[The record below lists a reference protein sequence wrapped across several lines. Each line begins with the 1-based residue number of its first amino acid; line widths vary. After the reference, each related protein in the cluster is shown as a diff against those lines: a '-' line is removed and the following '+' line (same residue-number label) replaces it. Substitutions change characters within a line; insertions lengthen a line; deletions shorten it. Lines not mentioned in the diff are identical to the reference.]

1 MSGTDNDPIFVRA
14 TSKGNGITALVIG
27 VVGLIVSVLWLAL
40 LPQWLFLAGIFLTSA
55 SIVTLLIGYF
65 KLREP
70 PFSIEISLDEICYHH
85 RRGNWFL
92 HWDNIQRID
101 CPKIHDGLM
110 HKELDAVGIRIKDY
124 GDFLARISP
133 RLATHLLM
141 EQRPLLIHQGS
152 KDCSSGGCFEQAQF
166 DDKHYAVENGD
177 TYTGVKA
184 MLANRMT
191 QLRQLLGYDIY
202 ISGTD
207 IDREPSAFVALL
219 RQCQS
224 ARQARKVLS
233 VKSMP

>member
-14 TSKGNGITALVIG
+14 TSKGNGITTLVIG
-27 VVGLIVSVLWLAL
+27 VVGLVVSALWITM
-40 LPQWLFLAGIFLTSA
+40 LPEWLFLAGIFLTSA

-70 PFSIEISLDEICYHH
+70 PFSMEISPDEIRYHH
-85 RRGNWFL
+85 RRGNWLL

-101 CPKIHDGLM
+101 CPRIQEGLS
-110 HKELDAVGIRIKDY
+110 HTQLDAVGIRIKDY
-124 GDFLARISP
+124 GAFLAGISP

-141 EQRPLLIHQGS
+141 EQRPLLIHQRGN
-152 KDCSSGGCFEQAQF
+152 DCASGDCFSQAQF
-166 DDKHYAVENGD
+166 DDKHYVLENGE
-177 TYTGVKA
+177 TFTGVKA

-191 QLRQLLGYDIY
+191 QLRELLGYDIY

-219 RQCQS
+219 RQCQT
-224 ARQARKVLS
+224 ARQTRNMDS
-233 VKSMP
+233 I